1 MLRFDRKQ
9 QNSVMQLSFNKKLIN
24 LKSHVLGKQN
34 IIVNMI
40 NSAKELE
47 DKAQEISKEVEQKE
61 LEVENRRC

>member
-1 MLRFDRKQ
+1 
-9 QNSVMQLSFNKKLIN
+9 MQLSFNKKLIN

-61 LEVENRRC
+61 LEVENRRCQKNEPEDPTSQ

>member
-1 MLRFDRKQ
+1 
-9 QNSVMQLSFNKKLIN
+9 MQLSFNKKLIN